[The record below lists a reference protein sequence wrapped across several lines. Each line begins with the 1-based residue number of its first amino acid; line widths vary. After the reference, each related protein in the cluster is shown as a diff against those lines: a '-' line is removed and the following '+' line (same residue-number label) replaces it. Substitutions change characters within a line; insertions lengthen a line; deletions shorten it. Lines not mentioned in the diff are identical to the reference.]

1 MGRRYSWQQVRG
13 HDSEASES
21 CWSNNE
27 SSCRKEALSGLD
39 MQRLMRYSRVSVY
52 MSTDT
57 FSQSY
62 FTLCRCR
69 KPDCWIS
76 DNSDLLIRHEISLTI
91 DDQATASFN

>member
-13 HDSEASES
+13 HDSEAREG

-39 MQRLMRYSRVSVY
+39 MQWLIRYSRVSVY

-57 FSQSY
+57 FSQSC
-62 FTLCRCR
+62 FALCHCYN
-69 KPDCWIS
+69 PDCWIS
-76 DNSDLLIRHEISLTI
+76 DNSDLLTRHEISLTI
-91 DDQATASFN
+91 DDQATASLN